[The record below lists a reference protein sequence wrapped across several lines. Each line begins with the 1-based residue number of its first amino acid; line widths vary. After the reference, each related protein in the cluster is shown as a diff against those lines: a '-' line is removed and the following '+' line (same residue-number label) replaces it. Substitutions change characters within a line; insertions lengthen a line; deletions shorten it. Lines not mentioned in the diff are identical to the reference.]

1 MENGPV
7 GLLLEMPAALSENPE
22 SSENPENG
30 TTVTGGVTSTSELLC
45 KINHPEDVGAVVTSF
60 CKFSA
65 DGKIKEE
72 VLMQQPLPPQ
82 PPPLQHHIESKFN
95 ELSEAKEDLVS
106 NEAEERSPKVDQAQE
121 EADLDDE
128 MDLDDEVEEVQPPL
142 SQEIKVEK
150 TNGSNESSIEKRN
163 GEQTEAPKKP
173 KDIIVSIKDENSQSS
188 SDDDDE
194 DEDDDDDDDYEEETN
209 GNANDIKEENDE
221 KEKKPLMKRSESYED
236 EDEEESDE
244 ASEEEDEEDSEPAI
258 TKSTLR
264 ARRSNPKADKA
275 KQQRELI
282 RQISRIV
289 RKSENDDELT
299 KEEEKLLTQNPKVFD
314 EVSRR
319 HKRRKTT
326 ELRKQ
331 EIEDSPTVLAKKCD
345 RMAKAIQKAK
355 YLIVYTGAGIS
366 TAANIPDYRGPNGV
380 WTCLD
385 QGRDIQ
391 TCDLARAE
399 PTFTHMALFTL
410 FKKGKLK
417 HIVSQNCDGLHLRS
431 GIPRYS
437 LSEVHGNMFIEVC
450 KQCKPMR
457 PYLRLFDVTERTSKN
472 KHNTM
477 RRCHV
482 CGKSLIDTIV
492 HFGERG
498 SIKWPINWDG
508 ASKAAEKADVIIC
521 LGSSLKVLRRYPWL
535 WCMDRPKKHR
545 PKLYIVNLQWTPKDS
560 AATCKLNGR
569 CDEVLKRVM
578 AYLEIEVPTYYAGN
592 DPLLTYATPLHTQ
605 EEHTT
610 SREEL
615 IGKVKGAE
623 GNIGSSESGN
633 SGNCSTTENSTDSAD
648 LKSWSLDHAYLNT
661 AAAAANKSC
670 SKSKGRLV
678 KSKRLDYKNIMWP
691 RDALY
696 ISYKE
701 DKFEY
706 INDIEAQGETPY
718 YCDCCDPACQK
729 KRSYSDSSEDDES
742 EGATNEDEDDEDE
755 DKVSTTS
762 SSVDSK
768 SEKEPTS
775 TKTENNSQPKNN
787 VNQPGWFGKGR
798 RKRARC

>member
-72 VLMQQPLPPQ
+72 VLVQQ
-82 PPPLQHHIESKFN
+82 PPPLQHHIESKFS

-678 KSKRLDYKNIMWP
+678 KSKRLDYRNIMWP

>member
-1 MENGPV
+1 LV
-7 GLLLEMPAALSENPE
+7 
-22 SSENPENG
+22 
-30 TTVTGGVTSTSELLC
+30 
-45 KINHPEDVGAVVTSF
+45 
-60 CKFSA
+60 
-65 DGKIKEE
+65 
-72 VLMQQPLPPQ
+72 QQPLPPQ

-678 KSKRLDYKNIMWP
+678 KSKRLDYRNIMWP